1 MLILKT
7 IIDHKLQKTKKDKN
21 KKNKTK
27 LSCHR
32 HLKKWNQ
39 NGAAKSR
46 PLSKYFVITRT
57 KSPRHKMNQFLP
69 LNPLWSWGLQKTF
82 PTITTAI
89 STAMDTM
96 LATTVT
102 KLFRRHLVRQLIAAD
117 TCLPLVSDGCSQG
130 HSRFA
135 LT

>member
-1 MLILKT
+1 
-7 IIDHKLQKTKKDKN
+7 
-21 KKNKTK
+21 
-27 LSCHR
+27 
-32 HLKKWNQ
+32 
-39 NGAAKSR
+39 
-46 PLSKYFVITRT
+46 
-57 KSPRHKMNQFLP
+57 MNQFLL
-69 LNPLWSWGLQKTF
+69 LNPLWSWGLRKTF
-82 PTITTAI
+82 PTSTTAI

-96 LATTVT
+96 VATTVT